1 MTNVQN
7 PIEQQNE
14 TAVTKEDQD
23 GLMTTLEHG
32 LEEIA
37 TQSPAVLVVD
47 VLKLD
52 MPYIVM
58 LSMAV
63 FGIGLIT
70 FTGQPAPLY
79 WEVLTP
85 IYCGIC
91 IYVGWRH
98 AESREKRVELVWT
111 QILHWFAVLLAMW
124 FVHLDLVRDVVN
136 NNATGLNLMTILALA
151 TFLAGVHAK
160 AWQICLVGIALA
172 LCVPAMAF
180 VQQSALFLLVAF
192 GGIVLAGVML
202 WASTHAQRRKVE
214 QAA

>member
-14 TAVTKEDQD
+14 PAVTKEDEN

-37 TQSPAVLVVD
+37 TQPPTVLVVD
-47 VLKLD
+47 VVKLD

-63 FGIGLIT
+63 FGIGFIT

-79 WEVLTP
+79 WEILTP
-85 IYCGIC
+85 VYCGIC

-98 AESREKRVELVWT
+98 ADSREKRVELVWT

-160 AWQICLVGIALA
+160 AWEISLVGVALA

-180 VQQSALFLLVAF
+180 VQQSALFMLVAF
-192 GGIVLAGVML
+192 GGLVLVGVML
-202 WASTHAQRRKVE
+202 WASTYAQRRKAE
-214 QAA
+214 KAA